1 MTPNIAKN
9 GIKLYGCTA
18 EIYDSIKAANRK
30 KLLWLIIPSILIQS
44 NEIKFATIK
53 SSDPEAEMISQ

>member
-1 MTPNIAKN
+1 MDVPPRFMIPSKQQT
-9 GIKLYGCTA
+9 
-18 EIYDSIKAANRK
+18 EK